1 MSRGFNVRG
10 GGGDRR
16 GANPAF
22 AQLAQRGGSTS
33 KGVDR
38 HITGSGVSR
47 TIQDGRGRTES
58 SVRGS
63 NNNITFRGDHGANR
77 FTIGGRGNNV
87 NVFNLGRDDKV
98 KLEGPG
104 WREVTDSNNKD
115 GKLRFENSLTGS
127 VVVVRTDAGRN
138 DKFVRARVEFS
149 KEPPPAPA
157 PAAVTQALAAPAPVV
172 PVVPV
177 PAPVAP
183 PPVPITVKR
192 LDDFTLAVGDGA
204 RKILLSDRDRDGY
217 VDQVAVATRDGSRV
231 YTGTLQR
238 AQTILAGTDDSA
250 IKTQAYEGA
259 ANVALAQD
267 LNALQADAFDGKI
280 DYEAAFN
287 RAVQVLTRAETAG
300 QGGVST
306 TVISG
311 AKADITLKN
320 GSTVVALD
328 AQGAGAGRSAI
339 ETARIEFATGS
350 YSLANIFDGTG
361 TDGAMDARLAQ
372 AGDGGTSNA
381 TFEVVDKGTVGREA
395 TTHLFGAPQGSVGRG
410 DVVNQGGGVDGNLGA
425 VGQFWGRQSAMHELG
440 MAKVARLDRLNG
452 GTDAAPATAEPAAR
466 PTAG

>member
-10 GGGDRR
+10 GGDRR
-16 GANPAF
+16 GVFAF
-22 AQLAQRGGSTS
+22 AQLTQRGGSS
-33 KGVDR
+33 SRGVDR

-77 FTIGGRGNNV
+77 FTIGGHGNNV
-87 NVFNLGRDDKV
+87 NIFNLGRDDKV

-104 WREVTDSNNKD
+104 WREVTDSNKKD

-138 DKFVRARVEFS
+138 DKFVRARVEYS
-149 KEPPPAPA
+149 KAPPPAPS
-157 PAAVTQALAAPAPVV
+157 PAAVTKAIQAAAPVAP
-172 PVVPV
+172 
-177 PAPVAP
+177 PVAP

-192 LDDFTLAVGDGA
+192 LDDHTLAVGDGT

-280 DYEAAFN
+280 DYETAFN

-311 AKADITLKN
+311 AKADITLRN
-320 GSTVVALD
+320 GSTAVALD
-328 AQGAGAGRSAI
+328 AQGAGAGKSAI

-372 AGDGGTSNA
+372 AGDGGNSNA
-381 TFEVVDKGTVGREA
+381 TFEVVDRATVGREA
-395 TTHLFGAPQGSVGRG
+395 TTHLFGAQQGSVGRG

-452 GTDAAPATAEPAAR
+452 GTDAAPATAEPATR